1 MPSQR
6 SVISLLL
13 VIGLVVVGSCY
24 TPHPITHL
32 PKTEGL
38 FPRTLILALDGID
51 HTLMAELRREGYFK
65 DFGATYPLISTFP
78 SATTIGFTGIFQPL
92 NVGTVPGYEVRFFS
106 KNENRVIGGT
116 PKDIYKIPINYK
128 YYFDVFR
135 HTMQQKSLMYTFP
148 GIAGREDRIHIENKL
163 FESSKR
169 ILFTY
174 IGSTDGSA
182 HLLGRQR
189 TKRYLIELSKFLAD
203 LKVRYER
210 ERGEPLKIV
219 MFSDHGFEYTN
230 LKTVSLGDM
239 KKALGAKGLQLNKT
253 IENPGDVVAVRF
265 GLISAAAFFTAEKN
279 QATVGRVLAGVDG
292 VDLSFWPAGQSRI
305 YVRNSQGAEAYFE
318 YAGKLRYRY
327 VSIKGQDPL
336 NYLPILK
343 GAGYADG
350 HWLSDKEWQ
359 RLFFD
364 HTYPD
369 AGYRLYDAF
378 FHLVD
383 NRASV
388 MISLK
393 HNYQYGSTAAYMG
406 ASMQLGQNGTHG
418 SFLKQSTWAF
428 AMATGELQAP
438 KFLRYDDLFK
448 HYLPQVVQALRG
460 KQRGLH

>member
-1 MPSQR
+1 MSRR
-6 SVISLLL
+6 SLLNLLL

-24 TPHPITHL
+24 TPHPIKRL
-32 PKTEGL
+32 PTTETL
-38 FPRTLILALDGID
+38 SPRTLFLALDGID

-65 DFGATYPLISTFP
+65 DFGASYPLISTFP

-106 KNENRVIGGT
+106 KNENRIIGGT

-135 HTMQQKSLMYTFP
+135 HKMTEKSLMYAFP
-148 GIAGREDRIHIENKL
+148 GIAGRQDKEHIKDAL
-163 FESSKR
+163 FNNPKR
-169 ILFTY
+169 VLFTY
-174 IGSTDGSA
+174 IGATDGSA
-182 HLLGRQR
+182 HLLGRRR

-203 LKVRYER
+203 LKMRYER

-219 MFSDHGFEYTN
+219 MFSDHGFEYTR
-230 LKTVSLGDM
+230 LKTVNAGQM
-239 KKALGAKGLQLNKT
+239 KQALQDKGYQFNAKLEK
-253 IENPGDVVAVRF
+253 PGDVVAVRF

-279 QATVGRVLAGVDG
+279 QAEVGRVLATIKG
-292 VDLSFWPAGQSRI
+292 VDLSFWPEGKSRI
-305 YVRNSQGAEAYFE
+305 HVRNSEGAEAYFE
-318 YAGKLRYRY
+318 YAGSVRYRY

-350 HWLSDKEWQ
+350 RWLADKEWQ

-364 HTYPD
+364 HAYPD
-369 AGYRLYDAF
+369 AGYRLHDAF
-378 FHLVD
+378 FHLVE

-393 HNYQYGSTAAYMG
+393 PDYQYGSTAALIGVSLEM
-406 ASMQLGQNGTHG
+406 GQNGTHG
-418 SFLKQSTWAF
+418 SLLRQSSWAF
-428 AMATGELQAP
+428 AMATGESQSP
-438 KFLRYDDLFK
+438 KFLRYDDLFV

-460 KQRGLH
+460 KTRGIH